1 MPKKIDPT
9 ERALDAYFELDT
21 DQRTTFKATV
31 IHVERERDR
40 MLGRSTGQPAPKEA
54 PKRGRPPGSKN
65 RKPAE
70 ADQVELVEK
79 LFGNNAAGAEGL

>member
-1 MPKKIDPT
+1 MKRIDPT

-21 DQRTTFKATV
+21 DQQRVFMLAV
-31 IHVERERDR
+31 RHAERFAAQ
-40 MLGRSTGQPAPKEA
+40 LGHSAGPAPLPT
-54 PKRGRPPGSKN
+54 PKRGRPAGSKN
-65 RKPAE
+65 RKPTD

>member
-1 MPKKIDPT
+1 MKRIDPT

-21 DQRTTFKATV
+21 DQKATFHAV
-31 IHVERERDR
+31 LKHAARLADL
-40 MLGRSTGQPAPKEA
+40 LGHSAGLPAPT
-54 PKRGRPPGSKN
+54 PKRGRPAGSKN
-65 RKPAE
+65 RKPTD